1 MEEPDDLQPIDEE
14 EEETEFATIA
24 SAATIE
30 EAKRTA
36 LDRLRK
42 IVPYVNP
49 DDVDYLVLDE
59 GSKGGLFG
67 RGKVEAQVDDKRQG
81 AGAAADKLTLGG
93 AVNYAKSKTGG
104 VDQTT
109 ANKWAGNGQY
119 DYNLSP
125 QLFVFGKLGLESDK
139 LVDLKLRTA
148 LAGGLGYKLINTEQT
163 SFEIFGGLGYTTD
176 KYDVSRTIAGKT
188 DTTFSRASVYLGE
201 ASSHQL
207 SPTVSFKQRLDLYPG
222 VSGDKAVLA
231 KFNAGLAVAMS
242 STLNLT
248 VGLTS
253 AYNSKPPAGTKSNDV
268 GFFTG
273 VNVKFGA
280 I

>member
-1 MEEPDDLQPIDEE
+1 MNANFFKGSLV
-14 EEETEFATIA
+14 ALA
-24 SAATIE
+24 CLSSAAAMAQ
-30 EAKRTA
+30 AKT
-36 LDRLRK
+36 D
-42 IVPYVNP
+42 
-49 DDVDYLVLDE
+49 
-59 GSKGGLFG
+59 GLW
-67 RGKVEAQVDDKRQG
+67 RG
-81 AGAAADKLTLGG
+81 AGGAALSASSGNTNTTSLLITAEAVRATAGDKLTLGG

-109 ANKWAGNGQY
+109 ANKWGGFSQY

-125 QLFVFGKLGLESDK
+125 QLFAFGRLGLESDK
-139 LVDLKLRTA
+139 LVQLKLRTA

-163 SFEIFGGLGYTTD
+163 SFEVFGGLGYTTD
-176 KYDVSRTIAGKT
+176 KYDIARTIAGKT
-188 DTTFSRASVYLGE
+188 DTSFSRASVYLAE
-201 ASSHQL
+201 ASSHKL
-207 SPTVSFKQRLDLYPG
+207 SPTVSFKQRLDVYPG

-231 KFNAGLAVAMS
+231 TFNAGLAVAMS

-253 AYNSKPPAGTKSNDV
+253 AYNSKPPAGTKSNDA

-273 VNVKFGA
+273 INVKFGA

>member
-1 MEEPDDLQPIDEE
+1 MNITFFKGSLL
-14 EEETEFATIA
+14 
-24 SAATIE
+24 
-30 EAKRTA
+30 A
-36 LDRLRK
+36 LACLC
-42 IVPYVNP
+42 
-49 DDVDYLVLDE
+49 
-59 GSKGGLFG
+59 
-67 RGKVEAQVDDKRQG
+67 
-81 AGAAADKLTLGG
+81 GAAAMAQAKTDGLWRGAGGAALSATSGNTRTSSLLINAEAARATAADKVTLGG
-93 AVNYAKSKTGG
+93 TVNYAKSKTGG
-104 VDQTT
+104 VNQTT

-125 QLFVFGKLGLESDK
+125 RLFVFGKLGLESDK
-139 LVDLKLRTA
+139 LVDLDLRTA
-148 LAGGLGYKLINTEQT
+148 VAGGLGYKLISTEQT
-163 SFEIFGGLGYTTD
+163 TVEVFGGLGYTSD
-176 KYDVSRTIAGKT
+176 KYGIARTIAGKT

-231 KFNAGLAVAMS
+231 KFSAGLAVAMS

-248 VGLTS
+248 VGLTN

-268 GFFTG
+268 GLFTG

-280 I
+280 V

>member
-1 MEEPDDLQPIDEE
+1 MNTTFL
-14 EEETEFATIA
+14 FKG
-24 SAATIE
+24 SLV
-30 EAKRTA
+30 A
-36 LDRLRK
+36 LACL
-42 IVPYVNP
+42 
-49 DDVDYLVLDE
+49 
-59 GSKGGLFG
+59 S
-67 RGKVEAQVDDKRQG
+67 
-81 AGAAADKLTLGG
+81 GAAAMAQAKTDGLWRGAGGAALSATSGNTSASGLLINAEAARATAGDKITLDG

-125 QLFVFGKLGLESDK
+125 RLFVFGRLGLESDK
-139 LVDLKLRTA
+139 LVDLNLRTA
-148 LAGGLGYKLINTEQT
+148 LAGGLGYKLISTEQT
-163 SFEIFGGLGYTTD
+163 SFEVFGGLGYTTD
-176 KYDVSRTIAGKT
+176 KYDSARTIAGKT

-207 SPTVSFKQRLDLYPG
+207 SPTVAFKQRLDLYPG

-231 KFNAGLAVAMS
+231 KFSAGLAVAMS

-268 GFFTG
+268 GLFTG

-280 I
+280 V